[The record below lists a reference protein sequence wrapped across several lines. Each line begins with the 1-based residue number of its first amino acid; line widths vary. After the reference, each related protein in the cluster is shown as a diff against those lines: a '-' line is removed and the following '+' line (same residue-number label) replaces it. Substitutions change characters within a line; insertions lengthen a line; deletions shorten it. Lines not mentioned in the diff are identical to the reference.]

1 MNTARLLVC
10 AVVQVVMPLLPMP
23 RRAQRGLNRGRVV
36 TEVRRQG
43 QINLH
48 RDYEDGS
55 IHDQSQEH
63 RVNRALRRGAA
74 AGCAAAFI
82 TRARHL

>member
-23 RRAQRGLNRGRVV
+23 RLASPRRATQRGLNRGRVV

-55 IHDQSQEH
+55 MYDQSVEH
-63 RVNRALRRGAA
+63 SVNRLVISKLGPS
-74 AGCAAAFI
+74 I
-82 TRARHL
+82 DH